1 MSHWKRKPTSAA
13 DRKTPDKIALKPEAG
28 PLPEPPLAVS
38 VRTWPYVLAVLLLPT
53 IVLWRQDNTLFTGV
67 GYLDPWFYLGFFR
80 NLANFKGSV
89 FPFTY
94 YGSRLSWILPGAL
107 IHSLFSPLAANC
119 ILHLAVQS
127 LATVSLFTTLRIA
140 AGARR
145 AFLATVVFSV
155 NPWLWLATGADYV
168 DGVGI
173 AYCLLAMAL
182 LTSAAARPVKR
193 WTLLAAGMALAA
205 LVYSNLF
212 WVMLAPLLPLY
223 YIALR
228 WMWHR
233 TPVIRALL
241 SLCLWFGSGCAIVTG
256 VLGGI
261 NRLLDGHFWFYAPS
275 VLFAL
280 SLVSHKNPWFQ
291 SIWVGH
297 TLAPWLWWAAIAAST
312 GLVLVPYRLKRR
324 LTGSNAAGVLLA
336 AQLLL
341 VIALMGYMQYRGS
354 PALGL
359 PYYASYMLPF
369 TFLVIGTSFWPA
381 AEKISQARYVL
392 ICCIAAVTFGVVWY
406 DYATLILPTWQ
417 SSIRLVLVGGCLLA
431 LGLALRQRTVGILAA
446 LAGLAIFIS
455 LARFGMPTDPHAYR
469 RQYEALMRARER
481 VETIRNG
488 GYVRFWYDQH
498 DPDVL
503 DFDALSSTYLWSLS
517 LWGNG
522 FPEPPRDVDVP
533 PGTVFVVLSSSRDH
547 VFELARTTLSNC
559 WEPYGMLATPV
570 ENDVM
575 EYGSHRYTME
585 LLRAEGD
592 PARWRPLRA
601 VFDPNGKGRLQPVEG
616 SMAPAAMPPDLWTGV
631 NEQYLQRVA
640 GGVRLHAPR
649 APGALVA
656 TYPTLVAPTAGR
668 YRFALRYKPGNGE
681 PVFGASVGDGSSWLK
696 ASPEGR
702 PVEADHEVDFWVDLK
717 SGQEIHLGIM
727 NDTEKPPASYLMKA
741 VTAVEVLDSKA
752 GIRETPLP

>member
-1 MSHWKRKPTSAA
+1 MSRLKRKPISPA
-13 DRKTPDKIALKPEAG
+13 DRKTPDDTVKAEAG

-38 VRTWPYVLAVLLLPT
+38 VRTWPYVLAVLLLPV

-80 NLANFKGSV
+80 NLANFKGSE

-107 IHSLFSPLAANC
+107 IHSLFSALAANY

-127 LATVSLFTTLRIA
+127 VATVSLFTTLRIA
-140 AGARR
+140 TGARR
-145 AFLATVVFSV
+145 ALLATMVFSV
-155 NPWLWLATGADYV
+155 NPWLWIATGWDYV

-173 AYCLLAMAL
+173 AYYLLATAL
-182 LTSAAARPVKR
+182 LTSAAVRPVKR

-205 LVYSNLF
+205 LVYTNLF
-212 WVMLAPLLPLY
+212 WVAYAPLLPLY
-223 YIALR
+223 YIALA

-233 TPVIRALL
+233 TPVLRLFL
-241 SLCLWFGSGCAIVTG
+241 PLCLWFGAGCVIVTG
-256 VLGGI
+256 ALGGI
-261 NRLLDGHFWFYAPS
+261 NWMLDGHFWFYAPS
-275 VLFAL
+275 VLAGL
-280 SLVSHKNPWFQ
+280 SLVGQKYVWSQ
-291 SIWVGH
+291 SIWVNHVLG
-297 TLAPWLWWAAIAAST
+297 PWLWLSVIAGST
-312 GLVLVPYRLKRR
+312 GLVLVPYRLRR
-324 LTGSNAAGVLLA
+324 PFKGSNAAGLLFVAQWLLA
-336 AQLLL
+336 TGF
-341 VIALMGYMQYRGS
+341 MGYMQARGS
-354 PALGL
+354 QALGVSF
-359 PYYASYMLPF
+359 YASYLLPF
-369 TFLVIGTSFWPA
+369 GFLVIGTSFWPA

-417 SSIRLVLVGGCLLA
+417 AALRQVLVGGCLLA

-446 LAGLAIFIS
+446 IAGLAIFIS

-481 VETIRNG
+481 IETIRNG
-488 GYVRFWYDQH
+488 GYVRFWYDAH
-498 DPDVL
+498 DPDVQ
-503 DFDALSSTYLWSLS
+503 DFDALSSTYLWSFS

-533 PGTVFVVLSSSRDH
+533 PGTLFVVLSSNRGPVS
-547 VFELARTTLSNC
+547 ELARTTLSSC
-559 WEPYGMLATPV
+559 WEPYGMRATPV
-570 ENDVM
+570 ESDVFA
-575 EYGSHRYTME
+575 YSSRRYTME

-601 VFDPNGKGRLQPVEG
+601 VFDPNGKGHLQPVEG

-640 GGVRLHAPR
+640 GGVRVHAPR
-649 APGALVA
+649 ASGVLVA

-668 YRFALRYKPGNGE
+668 YRFALRYKLGNGE
-681 PVFGASVGDGSSWLK
+681 PIFGASIGDGSSWLA
-696 ASPEGR
+696 ASPHR
-702 PVEADHEVDFWVDLK
+702 HPVENDHEVNFWVDLE

-727 NDTEKPPASYLMKA
+727 NDSEKPPASYLMKA

-752 GIRETPLP
+752 GIRERPLP